1 MKYSYE
7 FKKKCVD
14 MYREGRWAETPD
26 GVKDPKNFQLMIR
39 RWVRIEDENGPEAL
53 KHRGR
58 DKKWTP
64 EEKLDLVTKVLAGET
79 NQSVAIKAGISDGL
93 LYEWVR
99 RYKIFGYNGLIN
111 QKRGRQSKTQDM
123 KKRNDNSPKR
133 LEESEYEE
141 LVRLR
146 AENEYIKAENEVLKK
161 EIALREERWD
171 EQLKAK
177 KQKSSRNSEIKDTH

>member
-26 GVKDPKNFQLMIR
+26 GVKDPKNFKLMIR
-39 RWVRIEDENGPEAL
+39 RWARIEDENGPEAL
-53 KHRGR
+53 KHQGR

-99 RYKIFGYNGLIN
+99 KYKIFGYNGLIN
-111 QKRGRQSKTQDM
+111 QKRGRQSNTQDM

-177 KQKSSRNSEIKDTH
+177 KQKSSGSSKRKDTR

>member
-14 MYREGRWAETPD
+14 MYREGRWAATPD

-53 KHRGR
+53 KHQGR

-79 NQSVAIKAGISDGL
+79 NQSVAIEAGISDGL
-93 LYEWVR
+93 LYKWVR
-99 RYKIFGYNGLIN
+99 RYKIEKVLSRSGGTGRRARLKIVYLVYVGSIPTFGTNII
-111 QKRGRQSKTQDM
+111 S
-123 KKRNDNSPKR
+123 
-133 LEESEYEE
+133 
-141 LVRLR
+141 
-146 AENEYIKAENEVLKK
+146 
-161 EIALREERWD
+161 
-171 EQLKAK
+171 
-177 KQKSSRNSEIKDTH
+177 

>member
-53 KHRGR
+53 KHQGR

-64 EEKLDLVTKVLAGET
+64 EEKLDLVTKVLAGKQI
-79 NQSVAIKAGISDGL
+79 NL
-93 LYEWVR
+93 L
-99 RYKIFGYNGLIN
+99 L
-111 QKRGRQSKTQDM
+111 
-123 KKRNDNSPKR
+123 
-133 LEESEYEE
+133 
-141 LVRLR
+141 
-146 AENEYIKAENEVLKK
+146 
-161 EIALREERWD
+161 
-171 EQLKAK
+171 
-177 KQKSSRNSEIKDTH
+177 